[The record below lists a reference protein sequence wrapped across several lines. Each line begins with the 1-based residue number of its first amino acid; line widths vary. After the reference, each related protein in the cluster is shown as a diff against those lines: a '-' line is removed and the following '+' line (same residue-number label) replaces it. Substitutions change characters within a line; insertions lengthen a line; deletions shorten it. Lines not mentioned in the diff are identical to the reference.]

1 MEGSCN
7 IKRGGERS
15 LKKYLVKKKKLKWDG
30 KELQCKER

>member
-15 LKKYLVKKKKLKWDG
+15 LKKYLVKKIQMRWKG
-30 KELQCKER
+30 IAM